1 MPRRA
6 YATTLRSTM
15 LIVAFF
21 LAEIVRRP
29 VARPIF
35 NFPSVNSL
43 SFLYFWTIPEAGFT
57 SHARGRLSTFHHP
70 FPCRQS
76 PCFVFPDLEH
86 LLNSTSLSSCAEHA
100 LFIHFL
106 FCNLSPLF
114 KILWPELLHGPMDG
128 CQEFSRMLYLIIC
141 WYDFIFGTSLG

>member
-1 MPRRA
+1 M
-6 YATTLRSTM
+6 T
-15 LIVAFF
+15 VAFF

-35 NFPSVNSL
+35 NFPLVNSL

-57 SHARGRLSTFHHP
+57 
-70 FPCRQS
+70 S

-141 WYDFIFGTSLG
+141 WYDFIFGTSLGLRECLSF